1 MILQIVL
8 IFLGVVL
15 IVAGAHFLTEGASGV
30 ATRFR
35 IPQLVIGLTVV
46 AFGTSTPELTVSVLG
61 SLAHNGGI
69 AVGNVIGSN
78 IFNGLAILGITALI
92 TPLAVERNLNRFD
105 IPISIFAA
113 IALALVISDRWID
126 GMPSTIYRSE
136 AILLVIFGL
145 IFLSY
150 TVYIGRQGAREQ
162 TINNINNKEYPTGRR
177 TVVDVLFTLLG
188 LGALVFG
195 GNLFVNNA
203 SLIASILGVSDTLIG
218 LTLVSWG
225 TSLPELATSVVAALK
240 KNASIAVGNVV
251 GSNIF
256 NVFFVLGISG
266 VVNPLTNLQ
275 FTELDVIMQLLTSI
289 VIFAV
294 ALYFG
299 QRKITRAE
307 GAGMLTLFVIYNI
320 YIISQAL

>member
-105 IPISIFAA
+105 IPILIFAA

-177 TVVDVLFTLLG
+177 IVVDVLFTLLG

-240 KNASIAVGNVV
+240 KNTSIAVGNVI

>member
-162 TINNINNKEYPTGRR
+162 TINNVNNKEYPTGRR

-188 LGALVFG
+188 LGTLVFG

-240 KNASIAVGNVV
+240 KNASIAVGNVI

>member
-203 SLIASILGVSDTLIG
+203 SLIASTLGVSDTLIG

-240 KNASIAVGNVV
+240 RNASIAVGNVV

>member
-203 SLIASILGVSDTLIG
+203 SLIASTLGVSDTLIG

-240 KNASIAVGNVV
+240 RNASIAVGNVV

-307 GAGMLTLFVIYNI
+307 GTGMLTLFVIYNI

>member
-162 TINNINNKEYPTGRR
+162 TINDINNKEYPTGRR